1 MKEGLDMET
10 KLRNLLAED
19 ETLLWSGTP
28 EPFET
33 LDKTNK
39 KSIFI
44 GLAIKIAIIATC
56 LILYIHAAL
65 NAVGIK
71 PGVIIFIL
79 ALGGYAICNPFITAK
94 RLREK
99 TIYGLT
105 DKRVLRAGT
114 AEGGVP
120 YERMKSVV
128 LRMDED
134 GHTSLL
140 CGPNTKNLKP
150 RQWRSE
156 ADAAFINGP
165 DDPEALRVIMYAIP
179 NDKEL
184 KTLLKKYLQID

>member
-1 MKEGLDMET
+1 M
-10 KLRNLLAED
+10 
-19 ETLLWSGTP
+19 LWSGTP

-44 GLAIKIAIIATC
+44 GLAIKIAIIVVC
-56 LILYIHAAL
+56 LVLYIPAAL

-79 ALGGYAICNPFITAK
+79 AIGGYAICNPFITAK

-114 AEGGVP
+114 AEDGVP

-128 LRMDED
+128 LRMDQD

-140 CGPNTKNLKP
+140 CGPNTKDLKP

-179 NDKEL
+179 NDKGL
-184 KTLLKKYLQID
+184 KALLKKYLQID